1 MKILGPLKM
10 DTNIKNLLIKLLKL
24 KCRINYKY
32 PYEGYY
38 YNLKYYDYSQDFLNG
53 IPQGQ
58 HDKDLR
64 AWFGPSGNE
73 VFDLKPLET
82 SLFCLHNGFLNNN
95 EFIEKLKTNYEDKI
109 NYIDIL
115 GIFCLFNNE

>member
-1 MKILGPLKM
+1 M

-53 IPQGQ
+53 IPKGQ
-58 HDKDLR
+58 YDKDLR
-64 AWFGPSGNE
+64 AWFGPSDNE

-82 SLFCLHNGFLNNN
+82 SLFYLHNGFLNND

-115 GIFCLFNNE
+115 GTFCLFNNE

>member
-1 MKILGPLKM
+1 M

-38 YNLKYYDYSQDFLNG
+38 YNLKYYDHSQDFLNG

-58 HDKDLR
+58 HDKNLR
-64 AWFGPSGNE
+64 AWFGPSSNE

-82 SLFCLHNGFLNNN
+82 SLFCLYNGFLNNN
-95 EFIEKLKTNYEDKI
+95 KFIEKLKTNYEDKI

>member
-1 MKILGPLKM
+1 M

-38 YNLKYYDYSQDFLNG
+38 YNLKYYDHSQDFLNG
-53 IPQGQ
+53 IPQGK

-64 AWFGPSGNE
+64 AWFGSSSNE

-82 SLFCLHNGFLNNN
+82 SLFCLHNGFLNDN
-95 EFIEKLKTNYEDKI
+95 EFIEKLKTNYENKI